1 MDQPKIAV
9 LNLHGNKLRHMK
21 LMALGLVILMS
32 PTLGCSWFMTR
43 HEGDQLTEQIAALKH
58 KMTKSQE
65 VLNNE
70 IRTIKSYI
78 KQSTGNLTRNNAD
91 MDENMRQMLEK
102 TAYLSGELYTT
113 RNLLQNLSDEI
124 VRIQDESQ
132 LSEQKIERL
141 KQSNEEL
148 YASLVAV
155 TKELKEKTQTP
166 EHLYN
171 QGKAALE
178 QKQHQVARRHFSDII
193 KRWPKDRHTDDAMY
207 LRGQSF
213 YEEKQYRKAA
223 AAFQQVF
230 DENPKSSWADN
241 ALFMAGEAMQKF
253 KWCVEARAYFTI
265 LTQKYPKTNF
275 KRKANKYIKT
285 LKKRAKNKTYCR

>member
-21 LMALGLVILMS
+21 LMVLGLVILMG

-43 HEGDQLTEQIAALKH
+43 HEGDQLTEQIAAFKH

-70 IRTIKSYI
+70 IKTIKSYI

-91 MDENMRQMLEK
+91 MDETMRQMLEK

-113 RNLLQNLSDEI
+113 RNLLQKLSDAMI
-124 VRIQDESQ
+124 RVQDESR
-132 LSEQKIERL
+132 LSEQKIEQL

-171 QGKAALE
+171 QGKTALE
-178 QKQHQVARRHFSDII
+178 QKQHQVARRYFADII

-213 YEEKQYRKAA
+213 YEEKNYRKAA

-230 DENPKSSWADN
+230 DENPKSNWADN

-265 LTQKYPKTNF
+265 LIQKYPKTNF
-275 KRKANKYIKT
+275 KRKAKKHIKT
-285 LKKRAKNKTYCR
+285 LKKRAKNKKYCR

>member
-9 LNLHGNKLRHMK
+9 LNLHGSKLHHMK
-21 LMALGLVILMS
+21 LMVLGLVILMS
-32 PTLGCSWFMTR
+32 PNLGCSWFMTR
-43 HEGDQLTEQIAALKH
+43 YEGDQLTEQIEAFKH

-70 IRTIKSYI
+70 INTIKSYI
-78 KQSTGNLTRNNAD
+78 KKSTGNLTRNNAD
-91 MDENMRQMLEK
+91 MDENMHQMLEK

-113 RNLLQNLSDEI
+113 KNLLQKLSDEM
-124 VRIQDESQ
+124 VRVQDELQ

-148 YASLVAV
+148 YASLIAV

-171 QGKAALE
+171 QGKAALK
-178 QKQHQVARRHFSDII
+178 QKNHQVARRHFSDII

-265 LTQKYPKTNF
+265 LIQKYPKTNF
-275 KRKANKYIKT
+275 KRKAKKHIKT